1 MMEST
6 GPTQTAPTL
15 PPWLQAAGVNPMAA
29 GSYQRTREMTL
40 DELLLENRVIFL
52 AGEINPSSAL
62 RVMMQ
67 MLYLEDQKRGQL
79 INLYINSPGGAVDDT
94 LTRSVDS

>member
-1 MMEST
+1 
-6 GPTQTAPTL
+6 
-15 PPWLQAAGVNPMAA
+15 
-29 GSYQRTREMTL
+29 MTL

-52 AGEINPSSAL
+52 AGRSIRPAR

-79 INLYINSPGGAVDDT
+79 INLYINSPGGRGRHAGCTTRCGFISSDVATYCIGRAVPALPYCCRPGPKAVGT
-94 LTRSVDS
+94 FCPTAR